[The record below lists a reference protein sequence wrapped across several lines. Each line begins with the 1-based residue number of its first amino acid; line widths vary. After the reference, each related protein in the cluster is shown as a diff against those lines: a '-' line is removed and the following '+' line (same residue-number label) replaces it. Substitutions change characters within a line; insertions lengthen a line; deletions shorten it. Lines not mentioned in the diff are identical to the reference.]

1 METAQSLHS
10 SSCFV
15 IINRDIGLREQFCKN
30 PTFWIK
36 VIFFLFTKKSL
47 PYLVLIAIRD
57 VNEAFY
63 SFHFHVW
70 PMKAVVQY

>member
-15 IINRDIGLREQFCKN
+15 IINRDIGLQAQFCKN
-30 PTFWIK
+30 PTFWINGDF
-36 VIFFLFTKKSL
+36 IYFFFISL
-47 PYLVLIAIRD
+47 PYPMLIAICD

-63 SFHFHVW
+63 GFHFHVW
-70 PMKAVVQY
+70 PMKAIVQY